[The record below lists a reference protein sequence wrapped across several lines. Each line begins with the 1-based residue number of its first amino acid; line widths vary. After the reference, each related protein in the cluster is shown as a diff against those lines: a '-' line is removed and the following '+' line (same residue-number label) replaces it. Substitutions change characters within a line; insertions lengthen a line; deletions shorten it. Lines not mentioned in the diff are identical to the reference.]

1 MNDEQMRSLLDA
13 WYRGREVAPRDL
25 QEGIARVMAE
35 VPRTRQQGRW
45 LPLGLVR
52 PKAQTPTATDKNEYR
67 PSLHPASN
75 GHVPIVIGRTQTMF
89 SPSKAIIAG
98 ALVFALGGMFLVAQ
112 PFAQQGNIPGAEATA
127 GPSIPAE
134 VIGPLGAG
142 YFTAT
147 DTPVSNGTFDW
158 QPGPDFTEAAGVT
171 AVTDFVA
178 SDPRISGEATWT
190 STARF
195 YPYGDEGGVD
205 PAVWAAAV
213 RIENADGAWVGTMT
227 GYHDPEEATRE
238 WNVVTGEGAYEGLA
252 AVFRFVA
259 DEGYEGVIVPGG
271 MPPVSE
277 LATE

>member
-1 MNDEQMRSLLDA
+1 MNDQQMQSLLDA
-13 WYRGREVAPRDL
+13 WYRGREVAPRDVH
-25 QEGIARVMAE
+25 EGIARVMAD

-45 LPLGLVR
+45 LPIRLVR
-52 PKAQTPTATDKNEYR
+52 SKARTQTVTDAAGYR
-67 PSLHPASN
+67 PSLDPATN
-75 GHVPIVIGRTQTMF
+75 GHVPIVIGRSQTMF
-89 SPSKAIIAG
+89 SSVKVIIAG
-98 ALVFALGGMFLVAQ
+98 ALAFALGSMFLVAQ
-112 PFAQQGNIPGAEATA
+112 PFAQQGAIPGAEATA
-127 GPSIPAE
+127 GPTIPAE

-147 DTPVSNGTFDW
+147 DTPISNGTFDW
-158 QPGPDFTEAAGVT
+158 QAGPGFTEAAGVT

-195 YPYGDEGGVD
+195 YPHGDEGGVD
-205 PAVWAAAV
+205 PALWSAAV

-259 DEGYEGVIVPGG
+259 DAGYEGVIVPGG
-271 MPPVSE
+271 VPPVPE
-277 LATE
+277 PATE